1 MIATGFKPVTG
12 WSVVSY
18 SIQLSY
24 ATLLSIV
31 EVTATGFKP
40 VTGWSVVSYSI
51 QLSYA
56 AILFSEKVI
65 ATGFKPVT
73 GWSVVSYSIQLSY
86 AAIVSW
92 LRVQRYVFVLN
103 MQTFRLLFCEFN
115 LTFLDWRSG
124 NQCLSQSWN
133 SPSDNCI
140 RWRTDWYI
148 RMAIAI
154 RPPLHPYN

>member
-1 MIATGFKPVTG
+1 MLVHEDLPPSKFYLNPKFSAKP
-12 WSVVSY
+12 WNR
-18 SIQLSY
+18 LNP
-24 ATLLSIV
+24 LD
-31 EVTATGFKP
+31 
-40 VTGWSVVSYSI
+40 
-51 QLSYA
+51 YA
-56 AILFSEKVI
+56 ANSKITETKKAPLFEKCFFVT

>member
-1 MIATGFKPVTG
+1 MFCQGKQSVLHNETKCLVKGNSLFHYREHAPVPYKGRT
-12 WSVVSY
+12 STICHCCKNKEPPQVF
-18 SIQLSY
+18 LRR
-24 ATLLSIV
+24 
-31 EVTATGFKP
+31 F
-40 VTGWSVVSYSI
+40 
-51 QLSYA
+51 
-56 AILFSEKVI
+56 FVI